1 MPKSPPLITTVDEF
15 EDMTMSGV
23 DRSDVPV
30 PTVMARAPWRTL
42 TRSALITAAFIIPA
56 LVVRVAGLH
65 PNPVAALLVYGA
77 AVVAASFLLAWA
89 AEAAQI
95 DVSGGLAIAVL
106 ALIAVLPEYA
116 VDLYYAYVSGR
127 VPEYTQ
133 YAAANMTGS
142 NRLLM
147 GLGWPVVVLVGIVV
161 ARKLGAGKLSK
172 SAGLAPGLSLEPAN
186 RVELGFLL
194 IAGMVAFLI
203 PATGHIHL
211 LLGLALL
218 AWFGFYLYKLS
229 HGDVEEPDLV
239 GTAAA
244 LGRLPDRGRR
254 IAVIGLFAMSC
265 AVILLC
271 AAPFAD
277 NLVAAGTEL
286 GIDRFLLVQWLAPL
300 ASEAPEFIVATI
312 FASRGKGTAAI
323 ATLISSKVNQWTLLI
338 GSLPVAHLLGGGGF
352 SLALDARQTEEVLL
366 TATQTLMGVALILAL
381 RFHRASAWALLVLFI
396 AQFPIASTQGRLLLC
411 GIYTAVAIGGLII
424 NRRHL
429 AATVRAPFMGRAVR
443 HGGHPHEPSEFAD

>member
-1 MPKSPPLITTVDEF
+1 MA
-15 EDMTMSGV
+15 MRAV
-23 DRSDVPV
+23 DRHTPRV
-30 PTVMARAPWRTL
+30 PTAARAPWRTL
-42 TRSALITAAFIIPA
+42 TRSGLLTTAFIIPA
-56 LVVRVAGLH
+56 LVVWLAGLH
-65 PNPVAALLVYGA
+65 PNPVSALLIYGA

-116 VDLYYAYVSGR
+116 VDLYYAYVSGH

-147 GLGWPVVVLVGIVV
+147 GLGWPVVALVGIVV
-161 ARKLGAGKLSK
+161 ARKLGASNTGKP
-172 SAGLAPGLSLEPAN
+172 AGLALEPAN

-194 IAGMVAFLI
+194 IAGVVAFLI

-211 LLGLALL
+211 VLGLALL

-229 HGDVEEPDLV
+229 RGDVEEPVLV

-244 LGRLPDRGRR
+244 LGRLPGGGRR

-265 AVILLC
+265 ALIVLC

-312 FASRGKGTAAI
+312 FAARGKGTAAI

-338 GSLPVAHLLGGGGF
+338 GSLPVSHLLGGGGF
-352 SLALDARQTEEVLL
+352 SLVLDARQTEEVLL
-366 TATQTLMGVALILAL
+366 TATQTLMGVALILGL
-381 RFHRASAWALLVLFI
+381 RFGRATAWALLVLFV

-411 GIYTAVAIGGLII
+411 GIYTAVAIAGLIV

-429 AATVRAPFMGRAVR
+429 AATVRAPFRGTAVR
-443 HGGHPHEPSEFAD
+443 HGGHPHEPSELVD